1 VCVLVVKNCLS
12 NREECSSSDKVITLF
27 YIVYIRL
34 GEGGAG
40 GGGGSV
46 CVFLI
51 PFSPDHLSFSCR
63 RQWLALQDA
72 QDNRRR
78 RLPDVYLIFSVIEP
92 RP

>member
-40 GGGGSV
+40 GGGGGSV
-46 CVFLI
+46 CVFFSSLFHPTTY
-51 PFSPDHLSFSCR
+51 PFPADGSGWPYRMHR
-63 RQWLALQDA
+63 IIGGGG
-72 QDNRRR
+72 
-78 RLPDVYLIFSVIEP
+78 YLMSI
-92 RP
+92 